1 MTALIV
7 GTSWVLPSAEAVRA
21 EPRPA
26 DRPGIHA
33 PLYLLKAMQ
42 TTSTERGPV
51 TGEAAADPLVA
62 AAGARVHA
70 VIVAYNSADTI
81 RACVTPLLA
90 AGAHVTVVDNASPD
104 DTAAALA
111 GLGVD
116 LLRAAGNDGFAAGCN
131 LGAPRGDAPYVLLLN
146 PDATIGDAGLA
157 ALVAVLDD
165 DPHAGIAAP
174 RIIEDDGSLAF
185 SQRRFP
191 RLRSTYAQAL
201 FAHRLL
207 PNAPWTDEVIRD
219 DAAYA
224 TPGSPDWV
232 SGACMLIRRS
242 ALERLGGL
250 DDAFFLY
257 GEDIDVCARV
267 REAGWDVRFEPAAVA
282 RHTGGAS
289 RPSEE
294 LLPVLAA
301 SRVLYARKHPRG
313 RLAVALETAGIALGH
328 STHALTSI
336 RRPAVRRGHMAAFK
350 AALGAPADP
359 RTKGSR

>member
-1 MTALIV
+1 V
-7 GTSWVLPSAEAVRA
+7 
-21 EPRPA
+21 
-26 DRPGIHA
+26 
-33 PLYLLKAMQ
+33 PLYLSKAMQ
-42 TTSTERGPV
+42 STSTERGPA
-51 TGEAAADPLVA
+51 TREDVA
-62 AAGARVHA
+62 APLDPPSGERVHA
-70 VIVAYNSADTI
+70 VIVAYNSAPTI

-111 GLGVD
+111 GLDVD
-116 LLRAAGNDGFAAGCN
+116 LFHAAGNDGFAAGCN

-146 PDATIGDAGLA
+146 PDAAVGDEGLAPLVRVLDEDPRAGL
-157 ALVAVLDD
+157 V
-165 DPHAGIAAP
+165 GP

-201 FAHRLL
+201 FAHRLW
-207 PNAPWTDEVIRD
+207 PDATWTDELIRD
-219 DAAYA
+219 DAAYTEPA
-224 TPGSPDWV
+224 SPDWV
-232 SGACMLIRRS
+232 SGACMLVRRS
-242 ALERLGGL
+242 VLERLGGL

-257 GEDIDVCARV
+257 AEDIDLCARV
-267 REAGWDVRFEPAAVA
+267 REAGWDVRFVPAAVA

-301 SRVLYARKHPRG
+301 SRVLYAHKHPRS
-313 RLAVALETAGIALGH
+313 RTAVVLETGGIALGH
-328 STHALTSI
+328 ATHMVTSI
-336 RRPAVRRGHMAAFK
+336 RRPAVRRGHLAALK

-359 RTKGSR
+359 RTRRGA

>member
-1 MTALIV
+1 MQST
-7 GTSWVLPSAEAVRA
+7 EA
-21 EPRPA
+21 
-26 DRPGIHA
+26 
-33 PLYLLKAMQ
+33 
-42 TTSTERGPV
+42 ERGPATREGV
-51 TGEAAADPLVA
+51 EAPRPHPFAGEP
-62 AAGARVHA
+62 VHA
-70 VIVAYNSADTI
+70 VIVAYNSAATI

-90 AGAHVTVVDNASPD
+90 AGAFVTVVDNASPD
-104 DTAAALA
+104 DTAAALE
-111 GLGVD
+111 GLDVD
-116 LLRAAGNDGFAAGCN
+116 LVHAAGNDGFAAGCN

-146 PDATIGDAGLA
+146 PDATIGADGLAPLVDALELDPAAGL
-157 ALVAVLDD
+157 V
-165 DPHAGIAAP
+165 AP
-174 RIIEDDGSLAF
+174 RILEDDGTLAY

-207 PNAPWTDEVIRD
+207 PGASWTDEVIRD
-219 DAAYA
+219 EAAYA
-224 TPGSPDWV
+224 TPGAPDWV
-232 SGACMLIRRS
+232 SGACILIRRS

-257 GEDIDVCARV
+257 SEDIDLCARV

-301 SRVLYARKHPRG
+301 SRVLYARKHPRSTLG
-313 RLAVALETAGIALGH
+313 VVLETGGIALGH
-328 STHALTSI
+328 ATHAVTSI
-336 RRPAVRRGHMAAFK
+336 RRPAARRGHVAALK

-359 RTKGSR
+359 RERRGA